1 MYVCMYVYNIAAH
14 QVTFLCVT
22 NILGGTEGLENSV
35 RPVIWEVLVTRGEG
49 RPWIGVGTIFCFYRL
64 RYQFLFLQA

>member
-35 RPVIWEVLVTRGEG
+35 RPVIWEVLVTRGDG
-49 RPWIGVGTIFCFYRL
+49 RPWIGVGTN
-64 RYQFLFLQA
+64 LFV